1 MASSTSAA
9 ALVDQIR
16 AELAPIDRKLAS
28 HPFIS
33 ALARGEVPLRRWRGS
48 PVSSIGPC
56 PATGAASPTS
66 RLDMPTPP
74 PASSF

>member
-28 HPFIS
+28 HPFITRS
-33 ALARGEVPLRRWRGS
+33 PEARSHCVVGAVRR
-48 PVSSIGPC
+48 
-56 PATGAASPTS
+56 
-66 RLDMPTPP
+66 
-74 PASSF
+74 